1 MSDLQLRVR
10 RGGVI
15 SGKVVDEFGEPM
27 ERVQVTAQ
35 RYRFMGNERQLTTQ
49 ASASTD
55 DQGNYRLFGIDPGR
69 YFLRASPDNTVL
81 LMNNDI
87 QQYSF
92 VYAPVYYPGA
102 QDERAASQVEV
113 TAGSMQV
120 GMNFTMTKSRSF
132 RVRGVVQNATG
143 SRGTIMAY
151 IRQRNA
157 GSLIVGGTYRIF
169 NVGPKSEIDVQGL
182 GPGPYT
188 LSAAMS
194 GGGRNYGG
202 RVDLELSDQDVEGV
216 VVPLTTGVDLP
227 GEIRTE
233 EGDTLDPTSISILL
247 TGSSTMSLMG
257 SSGTF
262 VFGTRSES
270 KVGEDGKF
278 VLRDVFPDASSRP
291 VVNGLPQG
299 FYVKSIRLGDQEV
312 LESGIDFSSGASGTM
327 VITLSGKAATVE
339 GSVVDAKSQPSA
351 GATVVLVPKTE
362 KRRGVSQFYKNASTD
377 QQGRFVSRGV
387 QPADY
392 TVYAWEDVESGMWLD
407 AEFMRPLRGESLE
420 VTPGGHHSL
429 QLKAIPVQ

>member
-1 MSDLQLRVR
+1 
-10 RGGVI
+10 
-15 SGKVVDEFGEPM
+15 
-27 ERVQVTAQ
+27 
-35 RYRFMGNERQLTTQ
+35 
-49 ASASTD
+49 
-55 DQGNYRLFGIDPGR
+55 
-69 YFLRASPDNTVL
+69 
-81 LMNNDI
+81 
-87 QQYSF
+87 
-92 VYAPVYYPGA
+92 
-102 QDERAASQVEV
+102 
-113 TAGSMQV
+113 
-120 GMNFTMTKSRSF
+120 
-132 RVRGVVQNATG
+132 
-143 SRGTIMAY
+143 
-151 IRQRNA
+151 
-157 GSLIVGGTYRIF
+157 VGGTYRIF

-377 QQGRFVSRGV
+377 QQGRFVLRGV